1 MIKNF
6 LRKKVYKIG
15 FNLPIKIND
24 KFIIINNSTNKKLL
38 KIKFGNKNPKKNFYV
53 IKRSPG
59 AGFFS
64 NLQYIL
70 IHLEFAEKNSFIPV
84 VDMQNFPTA
93 YNQKINMYK
102 IKNLWNLYFKNVS
115 KYSLNEVYNSENVYF
130 STSNK
135 KFFLNDYKRKNLKKI
150 FDKYILPNDYISKK
164 TELFINKNFKNKK
177 ILGVHLRGT
186 DQKISAKHA
195 MPPTIYE
202 IIEIINTKLKKDNYQ
217 KIFLLTEE
225 LNYYKK
231 LKKLYGKKICSYNV
245 FRSNNTSNF
254 SDFKRSNH
262 KNLLG
267 IENLIEAITLARCR
281 EIVYCETNIS
291 LFSIFYSNFKIKKY
305 HLNNG
310 FKSNYIYISIFEWY
324 LFKLFPDFVIFMF
337 KNFIKKFRFAKKL
350 NHL

>member
-15 FNLPIKIND
+15 FNSTLKMNN
-24 KFIIINNSTNKKLL
+24 KFSIINNKSKKKIL
-38 KIKFGNKNPKKNFYV
+38 KIKFGNKNPKKKFYV

-64 NLQYIL
+64 NLLYIL
-70 IHLEFAEKNSFIPV
+70 IHIDFAEKKNFIPV
-84 VDMQNFPTA
+84 VDMQNFHTA
-93 YNQKINMYK
+93 YNQKVNMYK
-102 IKNLWNLYFKNVS
+102 KKNLWNLYFRNVS
-115 KYSLNEVYNSENVYF
+115 NYSLNEVYNSKNVYF
-130 STSNK
+130 SPSNK
-135 KFFLNDYKRKNLKKI
+135 KFYLNDYKKKRLKKI
-150 FDKYILPNDYISKK
+150 FDKYILLNSYILKK
-164 TELFINKNFKNKK
+164 IEIFINKNFKNKK

-202 IIEIINTKLKKDNYQ
+202 IIEIINKKLKKDNYQ

-231 LKKLYGKKICSYNV
+231 LKKLYGRKICTYDV
-245 FRSNNTSNF
+245 FRSNNSSNF
-254 SDFKRSNH
+254 SNFKRINH
-262 KNLLG
+262 RNLLG
-267 IENLIEAITLARCR
+267 IENLIEAITLAKCK

-291 LFSIFYSNFKIKKY
+291 LFSIFHSNFKINKC

-310 FKSNYIYISIFEWY
+310 IKSNFIYISVFEWY
-324 LFKLFPDFVIFMF
+324 IVKLLPDFVKFTF
-337 KNFIKKFRFAKKL
+337 KDFIKKFRFAK
-350 NHL
+350 N

>member
-6 LRKKVYKIG
+6 LKKKIYKIG
-15 FNLPIKIND
+15 FNSPLSINN
-24 KFIIINNSTNKKLL
+24 KFSIINKNTKKKLL
-38 KIKFGNKNPKKNFYV
+38 KIKFGNKNPKKKFYV

-59 AGFFS
+59 GGFFS
-64 NLQYIL
+64 NLLYIL
-70 IHLEFAEKNSFIPV
+70 IHLEFAEKKFFIPV
-84 VDMQNFPTA
+84 VDMQNFPTV

-102 IKNLWNLYFKNVS
+102 IKNLWNLYFRNVS
-115 KYSLNEVYNSENVYF
+115 NYSLNEVYKSKNVYF

-135 KFFLNDYKRKNLKKI
+135 IFFLEDYKKKNLKKI
-150 FDKYILPNDYISKK
+150 FDKYILPNNHILKK
-164 TELFINKNFKNKK
+164 IEIFINKNFKKKK

-186 DQKISAKHA
+186 DQKISARHA
-195 MPPTIYE
+195 MPPTIYSM
-202 IIEIINTKLKKDNYQ
+202 IDTINKKIKKDNYQ
-217 KIFLLTEE
+217 KIFLVTEE

-231 LKKLYGKKICSYNV
+231 LKKLYGKKICAYNV
-245 FRSNNTSNF
+245 FRADKTADF
-254 SDFKRSNH
+254 STFKRSNH

-291 LFSIFYSNFKIKKY
+291 LFSIFYSNFKINKC

-324 LFKLFPDFVIFMF
+324 LFKLLPDFMKFVI
-337 KNFIKKFRFAKKL
+337 KSFIQKFRFAK
-350 NHL
+350 N